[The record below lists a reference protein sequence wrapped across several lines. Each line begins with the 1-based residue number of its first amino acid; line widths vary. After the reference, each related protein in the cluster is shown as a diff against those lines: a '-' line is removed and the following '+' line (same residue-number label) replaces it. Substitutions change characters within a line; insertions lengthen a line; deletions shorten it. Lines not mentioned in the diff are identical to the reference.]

1 MISNTNNWSGSVQ
14 RKAPLSTDDW
24 SGFLSQEDEIRL
36 SSQTSSQTT
45 CNCLMPPCNCGGS
58 DVSLGLDPIDTDV
71 QTEVA
76 DPLPNMQMPMS
87 DKKNLSWLTLV
98 GLGMLGYFV
107 YKKLKK

>member
-24 SGFLSQEDEIRL
+24 SGFLSQEDEDRL
-36 SSQTSSQTT
+36 NSQVST
-45 CNCLMPPCNCGGS
+45 CNCLMPPCNCPDVN

-71 QTEVA
+71 QTEVT
-76 DPLPNMQMPMS
+76 DTLPNMQVPMS

-98 GLGMLGYFV
+98 GLGVIGYFL

>member
-36 SSQTSSQTT
+36 GSQTT

-71 QTEVA
+71 QTEA
-76 DPLPNMQMPMS
+76 TDPLPNMQVPMS

-98 GLGMLGYFV
+98 GLGVLGYFV
-107 YKKLKK
+107 YKKLTK